1 MLASTLLAI
10 PFVPVFFVVIR
21 HARRAATTA
30 PEASELSPRP
40 AG

>member
-21 HARRAATTA
+21 HARRAATAA